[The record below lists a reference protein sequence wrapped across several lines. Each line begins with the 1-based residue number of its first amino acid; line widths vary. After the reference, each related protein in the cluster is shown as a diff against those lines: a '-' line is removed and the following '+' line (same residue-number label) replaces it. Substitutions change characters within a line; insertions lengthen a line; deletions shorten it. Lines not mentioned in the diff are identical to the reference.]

1 MKWAIQ
7 FLKVIQE
14 MLLPKIQHSE
24 KFQKNLLLQ
33 NFHQNP
39 KVARY
44 K

>member
-1 MKWAIQ
+1 MP
-7 FLKVIQE
+7 E
-14 MLLPKIQHSE
+14 LLLQKIRHSE

-33 NFHQNP
+33 NFPQNP